1 MSNLSLDELHLQMD
15 KIKLVQ
21 NAKNPKMYDF
31 ALEQPDGSFNKVTIT
46 NNIETKEN
54 GQIIIDLNH
63 IAKKLPYSG
72 SEPNKDCDMKQ
83 RRNITGRAIAD
94 RIQNREIPYIR
105 ILQPCNNITGAENRC
120 YYLFEAKEG
129 QSPIRVISNYEV
141 EKLLWPNTQCRWIC
155 GQHYVMFD
163 GKIVYQCTQIEPWG
177 WKLVLQ
183 DEPVW
188 FTEDEITCIMT
199 QANVSRKVAIEA
211 LLKNNNVVDT
221 ILDLVP

>member
-1 MSNLSLDELHLQMD
+1 MSDLSLDELHVQTV
-15 KIKLVQ
+15 KIELL
-21 NAKNPKMYDF
+21 KNPKMYDF

-63 IAKKLPYSG
+63 IAKQLPYSG

-83 RRNITGRAIAD
+83 CRNITGD

-120 YYLFEAKEG
+120 FYLFEEKEG

-155 GQHYVMFD
+155 KPKDGQHYVMFD

-183 DEPVW
+183 DETAW
-188 FTEDEITCIMT
+188 FTEYEITFTMA
-199 QANVSRKVAIEA
+199 QANVVREVAIEA
-211 LLKNNNVVDT
+211 LLQNNNIVDS
-221 ILDLVP
+221 ILDLIP